1 MRVHENHHR
10 SLAKAA
16 SYTAAVVLA
25 DVVVI
30 VAITHE
36 AHVAFEVILGTNLAS
51 LAIYYIHARIWNR
64 IGWGR
69 SIRRG

>member
-10 SLAKAA
+10 SAAKAI
-16 SYTAAVVLA
+16 SYTVAVILA
-25 DVVVI
+25 DIFVI
-30 VAITHE
+30 AAITHE

-51 LAIYYIHARIWNR
+51 LAIYYIHARVWNR

-69 SIRRG
+69 TIRK